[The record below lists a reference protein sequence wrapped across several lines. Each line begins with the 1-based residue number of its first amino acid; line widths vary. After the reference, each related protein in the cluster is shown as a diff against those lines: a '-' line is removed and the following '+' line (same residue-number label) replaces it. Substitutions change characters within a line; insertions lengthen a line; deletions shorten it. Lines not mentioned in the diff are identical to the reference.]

1 MDLKK
6 DFNRLVSK
14 LFEHDPNLSLVN
26 TSWPKPQ
33 TTYDENT
40 DYVDDFWQQVAKF
53 VFNVSN
59 LPFSQVTTLQTETI
73 SDKVENLQPRFGS
86 PLRGPYFD
94 LCSTLLWVLIHTLAT
109 TGLDLLTNQCGM
121 LRRQVGLFLNF
132 LRSHGN
138 IRLWLRF
145 RKYTTVS
152 HFA

>member
-59 LPFSQVTTLQTETI
+59 LPFSQV
-73 SDKVENLQPRFGS
+73 
-86 PLRGPYFD
+86 
-94 LCSTLLWVLIHTLAT
+94 
-109 TGLDLLTNQCGM
+109 
-121 LRRQVGLFLNF
+121 
-132 LRSHGN
+132 
-138 IRLWLRF
+138 
-145 RKYTTVS
+145 
-152 HFA
+152 